1 MNLSYVFL
9 LHRHKQNTPVET
21 MVRKYS
27 SKVGL
32 AHHLRDPPSCYVCN
46 HVTRNYLQVAL
57 KFYIISKMSPSKF
70 PPNLFMLVFISRTYY
85 LLFKQIWAL
94 VTVRNSSCGNVMF
107 LQVSVCPQ
115 GEVYIPRADT
125 PPPSTLGEG
134 GIHPARQTP
143 PSLDR
148 HPPFRVNTP
157 QDGHCSG
164 RNTSNWN
171 AFLLTYF
178 IVRTV
183 HWSLTS

>member
-9 LHRHKQNTPVET
+9 LHRHKQNTPVEP
-21 MVRKYS
+21 MVRRYS

-32 AHHLRDPPSCYVCN
+32 AHHLRDGPSCYVCN

-57 KFYIISKMSPSKF
+57 KFYIISKMSSSKF

-94 VTVRNSSCGNVMF
+94 VTVRNSSCGKVMF

-115 GEVYIPRADT
+115 EEVYTPQADI
-125 PPPSTLGEG
+125 PPSTLGEG

-143 PSLDR
+143 P
-148 HPPFRVNTP
+148 FRANTP